1 MADQAPLPA
10 DIAALSFEDAL
21 AALEDIVRQL
31 EGGKVK
37 LDEAVDAYERG
48 VALRKHCEAKL
59 NEARQRV
66 EKISLGSDGRP
77 TGATPLDVG

>member
-1 MADQAPLPA
+1 MADDAPLPA

-21 AALEDIVRQL
+21 AALEDIVRKL

-66 EKISLGSDGRP
+66 EKISVGGDGRP
-77 TGATPLDVG
+77 TGAAPLDVG

>member
-1 MADQAPLPA
+1 MAESPVPA

-31 EGGKVK
+31 EGGRVK

-48 VALRKHCEAKL
+48 VALRSHCERKL
-59 NEARQRV
+59 AEARQRV

-77 TGATPLDVG
+77 TGAAPFDAG

>member
-1 MADQAPLPA
+1 MADDAPLPA
-10 DIAALSFEDAL
+10 DISRLSFEDAL
-21 AALEDIVRQL
+21 AALEDIVRKL

-48 VALRKHCEAKL
+48 VALRQHCEARL

-66 EKISLGSDGRP
+66 EKISVGGDGRP
-77 TGATPLDVG
+77 VGAAPLDVG

>member
-1 MADQAPLPA
+1 MAEAQIPA

-31 EGGKVK
+31 EGGRVK

-48 VALRKHCEAKL
+48 VALRSHCERKL
-59 NEARQRV
+59 AEARQRV
-66 EKISLGSDGRP
+66 EKISLGGDGRP
-77 TGATPLDVG
+77 TGTAPFEAG

>member
-1 MADQAPLPA
+1 MAESPVPA

-31 EGGKVK
+31 EGGRVK

-48 VALRKHCEAKL
+48 VALRSHCERKL
-59 NEARQRV
+59 AEARQRV
-66 EKISLGSDGRP
+66 EKISLGADGRP
-77 TGATPLDVG
+77 TGAAPFDAG